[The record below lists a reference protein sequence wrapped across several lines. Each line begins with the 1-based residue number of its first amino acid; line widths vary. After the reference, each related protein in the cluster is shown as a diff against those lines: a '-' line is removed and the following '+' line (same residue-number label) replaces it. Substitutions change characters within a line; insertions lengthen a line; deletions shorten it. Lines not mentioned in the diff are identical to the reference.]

1 MIRGVTY
8 ETVREAAEA
17 FGLGTSYIYDAIER
31 GRQDMIGIGR
41 GKLRHGQPDGQPT
54 DWVSN
59 AITIHGLTFPSM
71 TVASLA
77 LGFNKAYLRA
87 ALRRGSDY
95 SKERIKFAAL
105 RYAARMEMEPL
116 CRSK

>member
-1 MIRGVTY
+1 MRVMIRGVTY

-31 GRQDMIGIGR
+31 GRQDFIGTGR
-41 GKLRHGQPDGQPT
+41 GRARHGQPD
-54 DWVSN
+54 DWNGN
-59 AITIHGLTFPSM
+59 AITLHGLTFPSM
-71 TVASLA
+71 TTASLA

-87 ALRRGSDY
+87 ALRRGSKLSHD
-95 SKERIKFAAL
+95 RIKFAAL